1 MIDGLRFDVT
11 TFLILLG
18 VLCGAIVYRYF
29 FVKLVVYRYSLAAYM
44 ARRRCASTPFSALLY
59 IIRVAIL
66 VVLAFLIARPQ
77 LPDKRTR
84 VNVEG
89 IDIMLVLD
97 VSGSMACF
105 DDMNDRRT
113 RIDIAKQEALRF
125 VEQRE
130 TDAIGL
136 SIFGNGALSA
146 CPLTHDKVVLR
157 EIIQNLDLGTMVD
170 ERSTLLAHGMLVAL
184 NRLKESDAPTKV
196 MILLTDGQPSVHD
209 VSVDVPLA
217 IAKKIGIKIYTI
229 GIGDEQGGYSV
240 GPHGM
245 LMSEGVQLNDE
256 LLHHIAQQ
264 TGGVFYRARNAQDMH
279 AIYDEIDTLEKRVMP
294 VNLYARYYDI
304 FEPFLWMLLIIV
316 ASELLLS
323 TYVWKTL

>member
-1 MIDGLRFDVT
+1 
-11 TFLILLG
+11 
-18 VLCGAIVYRYF
+18 
-29 FVKLVVYRYSLAAYM
+29 
-44 ARRRCASTPFSALLY
+44 
-59 IIRVAIL
+59 
-66 VVLAFLIARPQ
+66 
-77 LPDKRTR
+77 
-84 VNVEG
+84 
-89 IDIMLVLD
+89 
-97 VSGSMACF
+97 
-105 DDMNDRRT
+105 
-113 RIDIAKQEALRF
+113 
-125 VEQRE
+125 
-130 TDAIGL
+130 
-136 SIFGNGALSA
+136 
-146 CPLTHDKVVLR
+146 
-157 EIIQNLDLGTMVD
+157 
-170 ERSTLLAHGMLVAL
+170 MLVAL

-217 IAKKIGIKIYTI
+217 IAKKIGVKIYTI